1 MVRID
6 KIKMYSLVFVPYST
20 RTNHHA
26 RYLKPRCLRRI
37 IAYLHSLLPYAN
49 YTCVNLGLGL
59 LPFRL
64 LVLAQC
70 KVESCS
76 WSTI

>member
-1 MVRID
+1 M
-6 KIKMYSLVFVPYST
+6 FVPYST
-20 RTNHHA
+20 GTNHYA

-37 IAYLHSLLPYAN
+37 FAYLHSLLPNAN
-49 YTCVNLGLGL
+49 SSSINLGLGL